1 MASSRRTG
9 IGEQVAAWRELLKTR
24 DFGWL
29 WSGQVISQIG
39 DGLTKIALLWFVY
52 NLTGSAL
59 KMTIIGVLQTVP
71 PLLLGP
77 LAGVYLDRLPKRG
90 AMIVIDLV
98 RAALLVIIPLLSMMG
113 WLTLAWLY
121 VVVFVIALFSMAFGP
136 ALNAAIPLLVKKDQL
151 TRANAIMQSSMTI
164 GQLLGPGIS
173 GMLIAVIG
181 AQNVLYVNAATFLV
195 SALCKIPIKIRK
207 DTDGRRAGASKQ
219 ALFDDLRTGF
229 RFVFVQHRLL
239 LVLMI
244 AAALFTLGSTGFVY
258 LLPVIGERVLH
269 ADSITLGWLWSA
281 LSVGILAT
289 TLWLA
294 FRKQDN
300 LCRRLWIILGAA
312 VVGGLAVF
320 GLNWTGSLGVAAGL
334 IVVIG
339 GSSGLVTPIVSASL
353 QEMTPKDLLARVFS
367 VFNTAT
373 MALAMLGMTVFG
385 WAADRYGPLVSLTSI
400 GGVLVATAIA
410 TLVMIPSC
418 QRLSKRPR
426 RLSPA

>member
-1 MASSRRTG
+1 MASRRSG
-9 IGEQVAAWRELLKTR
+9 IGEQFAAWRELLKTR

-39 DGLTKIALLWFVY
+39 DGLTKVALLWFVY

-71 PLLLGP
+71 PLILGP
-77 LAGVYLDRLPKRG
+77 IAGVYLDRLPKRG
-90 AMIVIDLV
+90 AMIVIDVV
-98 RAALLVIIPLLSMMG
+98 RAALLVVIPVLYMMG
-113 WLTLAWLY
+113 SLSLGWLY
-121 VVVFVIALFSMAFGP
+121 VVVFVIAVFSMAFGP
-136 ALNAAIPLLVKKDQL
+136 ALNAAIPLLVKKHQL

-164 GQLLGPGIS
+164 GQLLGPAIS

-181 AQNVLYVNAATFLV
+181 AQNVLYVNAATFVV

-207 DTDGRRAGASKQ
+207 DADGRHAGSSK
-219 ALFDDLRTGF
+219 ALLDDLRAGF

-239 LVLMI
+239 LVLMT

-269 ADSITLGWLWSA
+269 TDSVSLGWLWSA
-281 LSVGILAT
+281 LSAGILLT
-289 TLWLA
+289 TVWLA
-294 FRKQDN
+294 LMKQED
-300 LCRRLWIILGAA
+300 LCRRLWIILGAS
-312 VVGGLAVF
+312 VVCGLAVF
-320 GLNWTGSLGVAAGL
+320 GLNWTGSLIAAAGL

-367 VFNTAT
+367 VFNTGT

-400 GGVLVATAIA
+400 GSVLLATAIV
-410 TLVMIPSC
+410 TFVMIPRC
-418 QRLSKRPR
+418 RRLSK
-426 RLSPA
+426 SSGAAMSHA

>member
-1 MASSRRTG
+1 MASSRHSG
-9 IGEQVAAWRELLKTR
+9 MSEQFAAWRELVKTR

-39 DGLTKIALLWFVY
+39 DGLTKVALLWFVY
-52 NLTGSAL
+52 NMTGSAL

-71 PLLLGP
+71 PLVLGP
-77 LAGVYLDRLPKRG
+77 LAGVYLDRLPKRA
-90 AMIVIDLV
+90 AMIVIDVV
-98 RAALLVIIPLLSMMG
+98 RAALLVVIPVLYMMG

-136 ALNAAIPLLVKKDQL
+136 ALNAAIPLLVNKNQL

-164 GQLLGPGIS
+164 GQLLGPAIS

-207 DTDGRRAGASKQ
+207 DADGRHAGSSKG
-219 ALFDDLRTGF
+219 LFDDLRTGF
-229 RFVFVQHRLL
+229 QFVFVKNRLL

-269 ADSITLGWLWSA
+269 TDSVALGWLWSA
-281 LSVGILAT
+281 LSAGILLT
-289 TLWLA
+289 TAWLA
-294 FRKQDN
+294 LKKQDD

-312 VVGGLAVF
+312 IVCGLAVF
-320 GLNWTGSLGVAAGL
+320 GLSWTGSLIASAVL

-353 QEMTPKDLLARVFS
+353 QEMTPKNLLARVFS
-367 VFNTAT
+367 VFNTGT

-385 WAADRYGPLVSLTSI
+385 WVADRYGPLVSLTSI
-400 GGVLVATAIA
+400 GSVLLATAVV
-410 TLVMIPSC
+410 TFVMIPSC
-418 QRLSKRPR
+418 RRLSKSSR
-426 RLSPA
+426 AAMGHA